1 MTESRIKIDNQDEE
15 SKKREEFLNLLH
27 FVSEKYLTNQQIKL
41 IILLDSLDQLTESN
55 YNLKWFFSK
64 LPNHVKIIYSCLNEF
79 KNICKNIKMQIK
91 KEKTNTLEIKPLT
104 IDEAKIILWSYMNK
118 AGRELN
124 EKQKEAINEMIEK
137 LFNIS
142 PLQIKIIFDIVS
154 KFKSSY
160 KIPDE
165 FLKCKTSK
173 EIIKYFF
180 GRIEKEIID
189 NPILFKHCLYYL
201 SLFEFRGISEN
212 ELEDILSIDD
222 DVLNSI
228 FIHQHPP
235 VRRFPMGL
243 WYRLRYEFED
253 YLTTKLIDDTR
264 VIAW

>member
-1 MTESRIKIDNQDEE
+1 
-15 SKKREEFLNLLH
+15 
-27 FVSEKYLTNQQIKL
+27 
-41 IILLDSLDQLTESN
+41 
-55 YNLKWFFSK
+55 
-64 LPNHVKIIYSCLNEF
+64 
-79 KNICKNIKMQIK
+79 MQIK

-180 GRIEKEIID
+180 GRIEKEI
-189 NPILFKHCLYYL
+189 
-201 SLFEFRGISEN
+201 
-212 ELEDILSIDD
+212 
-222 DVLNSI
+222 
-228 FIHQHPP
+228 
-235 VRRFPMGL
+235 
-243 WYRLRYEFED
+243 
-253 YLTTKLIDDTR
+253 
-264 VIAW
+264 